1 MAERRNPLDLSGFA
15 PRPATSTGNRPA
27 PEVVDQIAAETGF
40 PSRQPAGAPTA
51 PIASAAPEKTAAR
64 TSRARQSEVA
74 PPQDNRRRTGRNI
87 QKNFKLTAQGIADL
101 EAEARGSK
109 ETFGEIV
116 ERGLAAIRKLREM
129 GVDDYY
135 KAG

>member
-1 MAERRNPLDLSGFA
+1 MAERKNPLDLSGFA
-15 PRPATSTGNRPA
+15 PRPAAASNRPA
-27 PEVVDQIAAETGF
+27 PEVIDQIAEETGF
-40 PSRQPAGAPTA
+40 PSRQPAGMPSTAIAGATAEKPVPKAPRVR
-51 PIASAAPEKTAAR
+51 P
-64 TSRARQSEVA
+64 SEVS

-101 EAEARGSK
+101 EAEARRHK
-109 ETFGEIV
+109 ETFGEIM

-135 KAG
+135 KVD